1 MAPPEV
7 SGTLQD
13 SQTMPANTAAD
24 SRSDGASPAP
34 KRAWFPPKAE
44 DFEIT
49 PEAAMYAGRR

>member
-1 MAPPEV
+1 MAHPEV
-7 SGTLQD
+7 SRTPQD
-13 SQTMPANTAAD
+13 SKTMPANTAVG
-24 SRSDGASPAP
+24 SRGDGGLQEP